1 LIFDLPSFRFAKANI
16 GTRGRKGGDLNK
28 VKMTQILKH
37 EIPVQKKASTLQSV
51 NSNRKNV
58 ASFCS
63 VVALSVLL
71 LL

>member
-1 LIFDLPSFRFAKANI
+1 LIFDLPSFTFAKANI

-28 VKMTQILKH
+28 VKMTQILKS
-37 EIPVQKKASTLQSV
+37 PSNKKASTLQSV

-58 ASFCS
+58 VSFCS
-63 VVALSVLL
+63 VVASSALL